1 VVHSADLEVAE
12 EEAHLV
18 RATRA
23 ARRDTARLTAPASLA
38 VEAVVHSA
46 DLAEDAEAH
55 LVRATRAARRDTAP
69 LTAQASRAAEAEDA
83 GIKLLRLTPPL
94 VI

>member
-1 VVHSADLEVAE
+1 M
-12 EEAHLV
+12 

-23 ARRDTARLTAPASLA
+23 ARRDTARLIAPASK
-38 VEAVVHSA
+38 AVVHSA
-46 DLAEDAEAH
+46 DLAVDVEAH
-55 LVRATRAARRDTAP
+55 LVRATRAAKRDTAP
-69 LTAQASRAAEAEDA
+69 QTALASKAEEEEDA

>member
-1 VVHSADLEVAE
+1 M
-12 EEAHLV
+12 
-18 RATRA
+18 RATLA
-23 ARRDTARLTAPASLA
+23 ARRDTARLTAPASKA

-46 DLAEDAEAH
+46 DLAVDVEAH
-55 LVRATRAARRDTAP
+55 LVRATRAARKDTAP
-69 LTAQASRAAEAEDA
+69 QTALASKAEEEEDA

>member
-1 VVHSADLEVAE
+1 MVHSADLEVAE
-12 EEAHLV
+12 E
-18 RATRA
+18 
-23 ARRDTARLTAPASLA
+23 
-38 VEAVVHSA
+38 
-46 DLAEDAEAH
+46 EAH